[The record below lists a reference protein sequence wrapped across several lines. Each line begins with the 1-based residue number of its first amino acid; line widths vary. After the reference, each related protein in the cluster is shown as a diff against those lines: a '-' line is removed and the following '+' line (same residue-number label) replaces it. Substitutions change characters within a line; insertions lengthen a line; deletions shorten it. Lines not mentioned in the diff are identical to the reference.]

1 MGGNFTGQP
10 SGTIL
15 PRHDHVHCDYK
26 PKRHRK
32 AKPAVELPG
41 DAALA
46 ASHGGQSREQPQAAS
61 RDLAQRTQL
70 IRRFMERT
78 LKGSPPSAD
87 R

>member
-1 MGGNFTGQP
+1 M
-10 SGTIL
+10 
-15 PRHDHVHCDYK
+15 
-26 PKRHRK
+26 
-32 AKPAVELPG
+32 ELPG

-61 RDLAQRTQL
+61 RDLAQRTQV